1 MLRAFLL
8 LFALSYTPSYT
19 LTGASILNSVD
30 VFALSGLSADTGSS
44 CWVKGPGTQSCQ
56 AADEQIWG
64 PHRSWAMGYG
74 EAAGGWGSAALWNA
88 QSLAGVGLVLMTLR
102 CTANDTITIFL
113 PSSDSGILRVSF
125 YRSPYAML
133 TLCGELQHGE
143 SCDIPFASG
152 QPFDFDFDLFA
163 RFTSS
168 STGAP
173 FQSARARI
181 ESLAVLA
188 PDGSFLDGYE
198 YRAESG
204 HAYPFAGALLADV
217 AEPMPEPATT
227 LVLGISLI
235 ALAGLSWRNRRI
247 EK

>member
-8 LFALSYTPSYT
+8 LFALSYT
-19 LTGASILNSVD
+19 LTGASILSSVD
-30 VFALSGLSADTGSS
+30 VFALSGLAADTGSS

-64 PHRSWAMGYG
+64 PYRSWAMGYG
-74 EAAGGWGSAALWNA
+74 EAAGGWGSATLSNA
-88 QSLAGVGLVLMTLR
+88 PSLGGVGFILMTLR

-125 YRSPYAML
+125 YKSPYAML
-133 TLCGELQHGE
+133 TLCGALQHGE
-143 SCDIPFASG
+143 SCDIPFTSG

-163 RFTSS
+163 RFTTSS
-168 STGAP
+168 PMAP

-181 ESLAVLA
+181 ESLTVLM
-188 PDGSFLDGYE
+188 PDGSPLDSYE
-198 YRAESG
+198 YEAESG
-204 HAYPFAGALLADV
+204 HTYPFAGALLADV
-217 AEPMPEPATT
+217 AEPVPEPATS
-227 LVLGISLI
+227 LFLGLGLA
-235 ALAGLSWRNRRI
+235 ALAGLSWRTWRI